1 MKGVIEMK
9 EISKI
14 EELEELIE
22 LSADLKELQEDVL
35 FVTEASCGGGSYG
48 FPGSAYQRSPITGW

>member
-1 MKGVIEMK
+1 MK